1 MKRAGLLGGTFDPIH
16 LGHIDIAGDAATELE
31 LDKVILM
38 PTFVQPFKAGR
49 YTAPPEDRL
58 EMCRLASVCS
68 DMFIVSDMEIRAGG
82 LSYTY
87 DTLCKLRLDMRD
99 THITFIMGSDSLMN
113 IDTWNKGPELLGICS
128 FAVGLRPDVNRA
140 AVEEKAEMLRTTYDA
155 DIHIITRSML
165 PVSSTEIRRRVENG
179 EPISGLVTP
188 EVEEYIY
195 ERGLYK

>member
-1 MKRAGLLGGTFDPIH
+1 MYRNDNGRMKRAGLLGGTFDPIH

-49 YTAPPEDRL
+49 YTAPFEDRF

-99 THITFIMGSDSLMN
+99 TYITFIMGSDSLMN

-140 AVEEKAEMLRTTYDA
+140 TVEEKAEMLRTTYDA
-155 DIHIITRSML
+155 DIHIIKRFQL
-165 PVSSTEIRRRVENG
+165 VRVSDVKNRNIWQTARKVDCPNHCDR
-179 EPISGLVTP
+179 
-188 EVEEYIY
+188 
-195 ERGLYK
+195 